1 MKVSREIAM
10 SIAGFCNPSTLAALS
25 STSKLFYSLATPLLY
40 KHISLSTPKQWSLYD
55 RSMPT
60 WITLFTRK
68 AVKEGKTEMWEVKTL
83 ALSLPSG
90 SSAFEHL
97 HLPDLAYLPENSI
110 LSSLTSLSM
119 RNIPLPSAFI
129 AALLDPRRP
138 ARRTLK
144 RVELRCF
151 PPVLPSE
158 DTLAKRRGSPPVAL
172 AIVLQ
177 MLEFLPMVFYVR
189 DEHETT
195 AEKKAWKMQD
205 KQYEREFERPL
216 TAEEE
221 AAYEAAEA
229 AARQYERPDGSST
242 LTTKALNPLTA
253 SFLPKPE
260 SSPSSFIS
268 SITATYSSIDSED
281 AQSSFPSS
289 NPDHFLCHRAS
300 PEQSSDNAPPA
311 PIESHSR
318 FHGERTALLLSR
330 LATAAPA
337 TALSIYEQLFL
348 PPGPRL
354 CTPCLGL
361 PTSLLAIPPYSSP
374 FFALTTLDWTLSFD
388 KSKDEDL
395 LILFGTDVVS
405 GMKELKLPGRIK
417 ELTREIDLMLRSS
430 VALSDPPGVLIPPL
444 PSTFPAPSTSSSTSP
459 AGPAPV
465 SSQPPP
471 FRPLWQAPLTAA
483 ERDGEALMK
492 GYRGRS

>member
-1 MKVSREIAM
+1 MRALLTLKRRS
-10 SIAGFCNPSTLAALS
+10 FCDPSTPAALS

-40 KHISLSTPKQWSLYD
+40 KHISLSMPKQWSLYN

-68 AVKEGKTEMWEVKTL
+68 AVKEGKTEMWEVDAL

-90 SSAFEHL
+90 SSAAEHL
-97 HLPDLAYLPENSI
+97 HLPDLAYLPFCDFFSG
-110 LSSLTSLSM
+110 LTSLALL
-119 RNIPLPSAFI
+119 NIPLPSTFI
-129 AALLDPRRP
+129 AALLGPRRP

-144 RVELRCF
+144 RIELRCF
-151 PPVLPSE
+151 PPALPDE
-158 DTLAKRRGSPPVAL
+158 DTLTKLRGSPPIAL
-172 AIVLQ
+172 AMVLQ
-177 MLEFLPMVFYVR
+177 MLEFLPMEYYVG
-189 DEHETT
+189 EEGETP
-195 AEKKAWKMQD
+195 AERQAKKQED
-205 KQYEREFERPL
+205 KRYEREFERPL

-221 AAYEAAEA
+221 AA
-229 AARQYERPDGSST
+229 
-242 LTTKALNPLTA
+242 
-253 SFLPKPE
+253 FLPEPE

-268 SITATYSSIDSED
+268 SITATYSSIHSED

-311 PIESHSR
+311 PIEPHSR

-337 TALSIYEQLFL
+337 TALSIHEQLFL

-388 KSKDEDL
+388 KSRDEDL

-405 GMKELKLPGRIK
+405 RLKELKLQGRSK
-417 ELTREIDLMLRSS
+417 EVSREVDLMLRSS
-430 VALSDPPGVLIPPL
+430 VALTDPPRVLIPPL
-444 PSTFPAPSTSSSTSP
+444 PSTPPGPPALCSTAPSSTTPAPP
-459 AGPAPV
+459 
-465 SSQPPP
+465 QPPLS
-471 FRPLWQAPLTAA
+471 FVRPGKPI
-483 ERDGEALMK
+483 
-492 GYRGRS
+492 